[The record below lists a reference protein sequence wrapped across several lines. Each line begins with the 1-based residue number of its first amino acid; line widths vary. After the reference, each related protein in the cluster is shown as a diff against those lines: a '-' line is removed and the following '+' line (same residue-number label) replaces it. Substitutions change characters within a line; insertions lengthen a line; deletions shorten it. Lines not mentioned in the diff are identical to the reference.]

1 MFTSRA
7 WLCFET
13 LCGSQMPRQL
23 VLGKMC
29 QQTCHTHLQC
39 QLPAEAESSL
49 ETRDFGDS
57 DFRDALPPPVC
68 ARNPGAAS
76 SSLPPT
82 HLSTLTLS
90 GPVLTLRLPSGPC
103 GPAPPPPRQAHAHC
117 LQTAPAAPRVRPTS
131 PASDAKPFAV
141 WLLLLQPRFLTFVQ
155 SSVID

>member
-49 ETRDFGDS
+49 KTRDFGDS

-68 ARNPGAAS
+68 ARNLGAAS

-103 GPAPPPPRQAHAHC
+103 GPAPPTPSGPRSLPPNCTRGPQSAPHLPRFRCKA
-117 LQTAPAAPRVRPTS
+117 LRGLAPAAS
-131 PASDAKPFAV
+131 AS
-141 WLLLLQPRFLTFVQ
+141 FLDIC
-155 SSVID
+155 SVIDY

>member
-103 GPAPPPPRQAHAHC
+103 GPAPPHP
-117 LQTAPAAPRVRPTS
+117 VRPTLTASKLHPRPPECAPPPPLQMQS
-131 PASDAKPFAV
+131 PSRSGSCCFSLV
-141 WLLLLQPRFLTFVQ
+141 
-155 SSVID
+155 S